1 MHYGSMILSK
11 VIESNDVKALDRYG
25 LSVKD
30 FPTESEKKTYR
41 YLIDHAEKNRGMAPS
56 YATVATEI
64 PDFSN
69 WYVPQVSDSYDFLA
83 KQIKGASA
91 KNWIVELING
101 KTDEKTGVHKEGDL
115 SRNINEISNGVDF
128 LKWLKEEVEHAIIR
142 TDVRSKIG
150 TDVKAD
156 AESFLDEY
164 RKRKAGESFKLWQS
178 KFASIND
185 QIGGY
190 YSGNMYTWHGRS
202 GRGKSVFT
210 MEEAIEAA
218 AQGANV
224 LVWAM
229 EMSRFEWMARAYS
242 SISARAGIVNAN
254 IEGVNYE
261 AGFENRALL
270 TGGLSDEFE
279 AGFEV
284 FLLQLAEGEHL
295 PGNITVRAA
304 DDVDFFNRGVKQLEA
319 DILATKADVVVV
331 DPIYLMD
338 YEANTSKVAG
348 GDVANTSKR
357 IRRLAGLTGSV
368 IHVITQ
374 ADEVKDDRDDEGNR
388 ELRAPKRAEI
398 KKTKAVLEDAANVFG
413 IDTLDGAGIIEIGK
427 GRNGGEGTQVEVLYL
442 PNYGIVREV
451 ATGEAVASQFDF

>member
-1 MHYGSMILSK
+1 MHYTQMLLSK
-11 VIESNDVKALDRYG
+11 AIDDNNVQALTKYGITAKDCATEGDRQTLRFILDY
-25 LSVKD
+25 
-30 FPTESEKKTYR
+30 
-41 YLIDHAEKNRGMAPS
+41 AEKNRGQAPG
-56 YATVATEI
+56 YAVVTAECPEFVYT
-64 PDFSN
+64 
-69 WYVPQVSDSYDFLA
+69 PQVGDSYEFLA
-83 KQIKGASA
+83 KEIKKHSA
-91 KNWIVELING
+91 KVQFAELVNG
-101 KTDEKTGVHKEGDL
+101 KLGEQFESVGQKDIFKLFE
-115 SRNINEISNGVDF
+115 
-128 LKWLKEEVEHAIIR
+128 WLQSEVESIKIN
-142 TDVRSKIG
+142 TNTSSKIG

-156 AESFLDEY
+156 AESFLEEY

-178 KFASIND
+178 KFASINRE
-185 QIGGY
+185 IGGY

-319 DILATKADVVVV
+319 DIIATKADVVVV

-374 ADEVKDDRDDEGNR
+374 ADEVKDDRDDDGNR

-451 ATGEAVASQFDF
+451 ATGDAVANQFNF

>member
-1 MHYGSMILSK
+1 MHYTQMLLSK
-11 VIESNDVKALDRYG
+11 AIDDNNVQALTKYGITAKDCATEGDRQTLRFILDY
-25 LSVKD
+25 
-30 FPTESEKKTYR
+30 
-41 YLIDHAEKNRGMAPS
+41 AEKNRGQAPG
-56 YATVATEI
+56 YAVVTAEC
-64 PDFSN
+64 PDFV
-69 WYVPQVSDSYDFLA
+69 YTPQVGDSYEFLA
-83 KQIKGASA
+83 KEIKKHSA
-91 KNWIVELING
+91 KVQFAELVNG
-101 KTDEKTGVHKEGDL
+101 KLGEQFESVGQKDIFKLFE
-115 SRNINEISNGVDF
+115 
-128 LKWLKEEVEHAIIR
+128 WLQSEVESIKIN
-142 TDVRSKIG
+142 TNTSSKIG

-164 RKRKAGESFKLWQS
+164 RKRKAGESFKIWKS
-178 KFASIND
+178 KFASINRE
-185 QIGGY
+185 IGGY

-224 LVWAM
+224 LVWAC

-374 ADEVKDDRDDEGNR
+374 ADEVKDDRDDDGNR

-451 ATGEAVASQFDF
+451 ATGEAVASQFEF

>member
-1 MHYGSMILSK
+1 MHYTQMLLSK
-11 VIESNDVKALDRYG
+11 VIDDNNVQALTKYGITTKDCATEGDRQT
-25 LSVKD
+25 LRFILD
-30 FPTESEKKTYR
+30 F
-41 YLIDHAEKNRGMAPS
+41 AEKNRGQAPG
-56 YATVATEI
+56 YATVTAECS
-64 PDFSN
+64 DFV
-69 WYVPQVSDSYDFLA
+69 YTPQVSDSYEFLA
-83 KQIKGASA
+83 REIKKHSA
-91 KNWIVELING
+91 KVQFAELVNG
-101 KTDEKTGVHKEGDL
+101 KLGEQFEKVGQKDIFSL
-115 SRNINEISNGVDF
+115 FD
-128 LKWLKEEVEHAIIR
+128 WLQSEVESIKLN
-142 TDVRSKIG
+142 TNTSSKIG
-150 TDVKAD
+150 TDIKTD
-156 AESFLDEY
+156 AESFLAEY
-164 RKRKAGESFKLWQS
+164 KRRKAGESFKIRKS
-178 KFASIND
+178 KFPSINE
-185 QIGGY
+185 QVGGY
-190 YSGNMYTWHGRS
+190 LSGNMYTWHGRS

-218 AQGANV
+218 MQGANV

-242 SISARAGIVNAN
+242 AISAKAGIVNAN
-254 IEGVNYE
+254 IDGVDYE

-270 TGGLSDEFE
+270 TGKLSDEFE

-284 FLLQLAEGEHL
+284 FLLQMAEGDYM
-295 PGNITVRAA
+295 PGNITLRAA
-304 DDVDFFNRGVKQLEA
+304 DDADFFTRNVKQLEA

-357 IRRLAGLTGSV
+357 IRRLAGLTGAV

-388 ELRAPKRAEI
+388 ELRPPKRAEI

-451 ATGEAVASQFDF
+451 ETGEAAVSQFNF

>member
-1 MHYGSMILSK
+1 MHYTQMLLSK
-11 VIESNDVKALDRYG
+11 AIDDNNVQALTKYGITATDCATEGDRQTLRFILDY
-25 LSVKD
+25 
-30 FPTESEKKTYR
+30 
-41 YLIDHAEKNRGMAPS
+41 AEKNRGQAPG
-56 YATVATEI
+56 YAVVTAEC
-64 PDFSN
+64 PDFV
-69 WYVPQVSDSYDFLA
+69 YTPQVGDSYEYLA
-83 KQIKGASA
+83 REIKKHSA
-91 KNWIVELING
+91 KVQFAELVNG
-101 KTDEKTGVHKEGDL
+101 NHDEKTGKDVP
-115 SRNINEISNGVDF
+115 GVFGKKFEELDGNSF
-128 LKWLKEEVEHAIIR
+128 LEWLQSEVESIKLR
-142 TDVRSKIG
+142 TSVRSKIG

-164 RKRKAGESFKLWQS
+164 RKRKDGESFKIWKS
-178 KFASIND
+178 KFASINRE
-185 QIGGY
+185 IGGY

-319 DILATKADVVVV
+319 DIIATKADVVVV

-451 ATGEAVASQFDF
+451 ETGEAVASQFDF

>member
-1 MHYGSMILSK
+1 MHHTQLLFSK
-11 VIESNDVKALDRYG
+11 VIDANDVAILTRYG
-25 LSVKD
+25 ITERDL
-30 FPTESEKKTYR
+30 PTEGDRQVFRFVTSYA
-41 YLIDHAEKNRGMAPS
+41 DKNRGQSPS
-56 YATVATEI
+56 YAEVTAQC
-64 PDFSN
+64 PDFN
-69 WYVPQVSDSYDFLA
+69 YTPMVSDSYEYLA
-83 KQIKGASA
+83 REIKKHSA
-91 KNWIVELING
+91 KVQFAELVNG
-101 KTDEKTGVHKEGDL
+101 KEDKPGLFGKKFEELDGN
-115 SRNINEISNGVDF
+115 SF
-128 LKWLKEEVEHAIIR
+128 LEWLQSEVERIKMG
-142 TDVRSKIG
+142 TSVLSKIG

-164 RKRKAGESFKLWQS
+164 RKRKDGESFKIWKS
-178 KFASIND
+178 KFASINRE
-185 QIGGY
+185 IGGY
-190 YSGNMYTWHGRS
+190 YSGNMFTWHGRS

-279 AGFEV
+279 SGFEV

-319 DILATKADVVVV
+319 DIIATKADVVVV

-368 IHVITQ
+368 IHVVTQ

-388 ELRAPKRAEI
+388 EMRAPKRAEI

-451 ATGEAVASQFDF
+451 ETGEGATRQFDF

>member
-1 MHYGSMILSK
+1 MHYTQMILSK
-11 VIESNDVKALDRYG
+11 AIDDNNVQALTKYGITARDCATEGDRQTLRFILEY
-25 LSVKD
+25 
-30 FPTESEKKTYR
+30 
-41 YLIDHAEKNRGMAPS
+41 AEKNRGQAPG
-56 YATVATEI
+56 YAVVTAECPEFVYT
-64 PDFSN
+64 
-69 WYVPQVSDSYDFLA
+69 PQVGDSYEFLA
-83 KQIKGASA
+83 KEIKKHSA
-91 KNWIVELING
+91 KVQFAELVNG
-101 KTDEKTGVHKEGDL
+101 RLGEQFEKVGQKDIFKLFE
-115 SRNINEISNGVDF
+115 
-128 LKWLKEEVEHAIIR
+128 WLQSEVESIKIS
-142 TDVRSKIG
+142 TNTSSKIG

-164 RKRKAGESFKLWQS
+164 RKRKAGESFKIWKS
-178 KFASIND
+178 KFSSINRE
-185 QIGGY
+185 IGGY

-224 LVWAM
+224 LIWAC

-284 FLLQLAEGEHL
+284 FLLQLSEGEHL

>member
-1 MHYGSMILSK
+1 MHHTQLLFSK
-11 VIESNDVKALDRYG
+11 VIDANDVAILTRYG
-25 LSVKD
+25 ITERDL
-30 FPTESEKKTYR
+30 PTEGDRQVFRFVTSYA
-41 YLIDHAEKNRGMAPS
+41 DKNRGQAPS
-56 YATVATEI
+56 YAEVTAQC
-64 PDFSN
+64 PDFN
-69 WYVPQVSDSYDFLA
+69 YTPMVSDSYEYLA
-83 KQIKGASA
+83 REIKKHSA
-91 KNWIVELING
+91 KVQFAELVNG
-101 KTDEKTGVHKEGDL
+101 KLGEQFESVGQKDIFKLFE
-115 SRNINEISNGVDF
+115 
-128 LKWLKEEVEHAIIR
+128 WLQSEVESIKLN
-142 TDVRSKIG
+142 TNTSSKIG

-164 RKRKAGESFKLWQS
+164 RKRKAGESFKLWKS
-178 KFASIND
+178 KFSSINRE
-185 QIGGY
+185 IGGY

-224 LVWAM
+224 LIWAM

-374 ADEVKDDRDDEGNR
+374 ADEVKDDRDDDGNR

>member
-1 MHYGSMILSK
+1 MHHTQLLFSK
-11 VIESNDVKALDRYG
+11 VIDANDVAILTRYG
-25 LSVKD
+25 ITERDL
-30 FPTESEKKTYR
+30 PTEGDRQVFRFVTSYA
-41 YLIDHAEKNRGMAPS
+41 DKNRGAAPS
-56 YATVATEI
+56 YAEVTAQC
-64 PDFSN
+64 PDFN
-69 WYVPQVSDSYDFLA
+69 YTPMVSDSYEYLA
-83 KQIKGASA
+83 REIKKHSA
-91 KNWIVELING
+91 KVQFAELVNG
-101 KTDEKTGVHKEGDL
+101 KLGEQFENVGQKDIFKLFE
-115 SRNINEISNGVDF
+115 
-128 LKWLKEEVEHAIIR
+128 WLQSEVESIKIN
-142 TDVRSKIG
+142 TNTSSKIG
-150 TDVKAD
+150 TDIKAD

-164 RKRKAGESFKLWQS
+164 RKRKDGESFKIWRS
-178 KFASIND
+178 KFATINE

-224 LVWAM
+224 LIWAC

-319 DILATKADVVVV
+319 DINATKADVVVV

-451 ATGEAVASQFDF
+451 ETGEAVVSQFDF

>member
-1 MHYGSMILSK
+1 MHYTQMLLSK
-11 VIESNDVKALDRYG
+11 AIDDNNVQALTKYGITAKDCATDGDRQTLRFILDY
-25 LSVKD
+25 
-30 FPTESEKKTYR
+30 
-41 YLIDHAEKNRGMAPS
+41 AEKNRGQAPG
-56 YATVATEI
+56 YAVVTAEC
-64 PDFSN
+64 PDFV
-69 WYVPQVSDSYDFLA
+69 YTPQVGDSYEFLA
-83 KQIKGASA
+83 KEIKKHSA
-91 KNWIVELING
+91 KVQFAELVNG
-101 KTDEKTGVHKEGDL
+101 KLDEKTGKDIPGLFGKKFEELDGN
-115 SRNINEISNGVDF
+115 SF
-128 LKWLKEEVEHAIIR
+128 LEWLQSEVESIKLR
-142 TDVRSKIG
+142 TSVRSKIG

-164 RKRKAGESFKLWQS
+164 RKRKDGESFKIWKS
-178 KFASIND
+178 KFPSINE

-319 DILATKADVVVV
+319 DIIATKADVVVV

-451 ATGEAVASQFDF
+451 ATGEAVANQFNF

>member
-1 MHYGSMILSK
+1 MHYTQMLLSK
-11 VIESNDVKALDRYG
+11 AIDDNNVQALTKYGITAKDCATEGDRQTLRFILDY
-25 LSVKD
+25 
-30 FPTESEKKTYR
+30 
-41 YLIDHAEKNRGMAPS
+41 AEKNRGQAPG
-56 YATVATEI
+56 YAVVTAEC
-64 PDFSN
+64 PDFV
-69 WYVPQVSDSYDFLA
+69 YTPQVGDSYEFLA
-83 KQIKGASA
+83 KEIKKHSA
-91 KNWIVELING
+91 KVQFAELVNG
-101 KTDEKTGVHKEGDL
+101 KLDEKTGKDIPGLFGKKFEELDGN
-115 SRNINEISNGVDF
+115 SF
-128 LKWLKEEVEHAIIR
+128 LEWLQSEVESIKLR
-142 TDVRSKIG
+142 TSVRSKIG

-164 RKRKAGESFKLWQS
+164 RKRKAGESFKIWKS
-178 KFASIND
+178 KFASINRE
-185 QIGGY
+185 IGGY

-224 LVWAM
+224 LIWAM

-319 DILATKADVVVV
+319 DIIATKADVVVV

-451 ATGEAVASQFDF
+451 ETGEAVANQFDF

>member
-1 MHYGSMILSK
+1 MHYLQMLLSK
-11 VIESNDVKALDRYG
+11 AIDDNNVQALTKYGITARDCGTDGDRQTLRFILDY
-25 LSVKD
+25 
-30 FPTESEKKTYR
+30 
-41 YLIDHAEKNRGMAPS
+41 AEKNRGQAPG
-56 YATVATEI
+56 YAVVTAEC
-64 PDFSN
+64 PDFV
-69 WYVPQVSDSYDFLA
+69 YTPQVGDSYEFLA
-83 KQIKGASA
+83 KEIKKHSA
-91 KNWIVELING
+91 KVQFAELVNG
-101 KTDEKTGVHKEGDL
+101 KHDEKTGKDVPGLFGKKFEELDGN
-115 SRNINEISNGVDF
+115 SF
-128 LKWLKEEVEHAIIR
+128 LEWLQSEVESIKLG
-142 TDVRSKIG
+142 TSVRIKIG

-164 RKRKAGESFKLWQS
+164 RKRKDGESFKIWRS
-178 KFASIND
+178 KFASINRE
-185 QIGGY
+185 IGGY

-284 FLLQLAEGEHL
+284 FLLQLTEGEHL

-319 DILATKADVVVV
+319 DIIATKADVVVV

-357 IRRLAGLTGSV
+357 IRRLAGLTGTV
-368 IHVITQ
+368 VHVITQ
-374 ADEVKDDRDDEGNR
+374 ADEVKDDRDDDGNR

-451 ATGEAVASQFDF
+451 ETGESVVNQFDF

>member
-1 MHYGSMILSK
+1 MHHTQLLFSK
-11 VIESNDVKALDRYG
+11 VIDANDVAILTRYG
-25 LSVKD
+25 INERDL
-30 FPTESEKKTYR
+30 PTEGDRQVFRFVTSYA
-41 YLIDHAEKNRGMAPS
+41 DKNRGQSPS
-56 YATVATEI
+56 YAEVTAQC
-64 PDFSN
+64 PDFN
-69 WYVPQVSDSYDFLA
+69 YTPMVSDSYEYLA
-83 KQIKGASA
+83 REIKKHSA
-91 KNWIVELING
+91 KVQFAELVNG
-101 KTDEKTGVHKEGDL
+101 KLGEQFEAVGQKDIFKLFE
-115 SRNINEISNGVDF
+115 
-128 LKWLKEEVEHAIIR
+128 WLQSEVESIKIN
-142 TDVRSKIG
+142 TNTSSKIG
-150 TDVKAD
+150 TDIKAD

-164 RKRKAGESFKLWQS
+164 RKRKDGESFKIWKS
-178 KFASIND
+178 KFASINRE
-185 QIGGY
+185 IGGY

-224 LVWAM
+224 LVWAC

-270 TGGLSDEFE
+270 TGGLSEEFE

-295 PGNITVRAA
+295 PGNITLRAA

-319 DILATKADVVVV
+319 DIIATKADVVVV

-451 ATGEAVASQFDF
+451 ETGEAVASQFDF

>member
-1 MHYGSMILSK
+1 MHHSQLLFSKIIDANDIGILT
-11 VIESNDVKALDRYG
+11 RYG
-25 LSVKD
+25 ITERDL
-30 FPTESEKKTYR
+30 PTGGDRQTYR
-41 YLIDHAEKNRGMAPS
+41 FITEYAQKNRGQAPS
-56 YATVATEI
+56 FAETVAQC
-64 PDFSN
+64 PDFN
-69 WYVPQVSDSYDFLA
+69 YTPMVSDGYEYLA
-83 KQIKGASA
+83 KEIKKHSA
-91 KNWIVELING
+91 KVQFAELVNG
-101 KTDEKTGVHKEGDL
+101 KLGEQFESVGQKDIFKLFE
-115 SRNINEISNGVDF
+115 
-128 LKWLKEEVEHAIIR
+128 WLQSEVESIKIS
-142 TDVRSKIG
+142 TNTSSKIG

-178 KFASIND
+178 KFASINRE
-185 QIGGY
+185 IGGY

-224 LVWAM
+224 LIWAC

>member
-1 MHYGSMILSK
+1 MHYTQMLLSK
-11 VIESNDVKALDRYG
+11 AIDDNNVQALTKYGITAKDCATEGDRQTLRFILNY
-25 LSVKD
+25 
-30 FPTESEKKTYR
+30 
-41 YLIDHAEKNRGMAPS
+41 AEKNRGQAPG
-56 YATVATEI
+56 YAVVTAEC
-64 PDFSN
+64 PDFV
-69 WYVPQVSDSYDFLA
+69 YTPQVGDSYEFLA
-83 KQIKGASA
+83 KEIKKHSA
-91 KNWIVELING
+91 KVQFAELVNG
-101 KTDEKTGVHKEGDL
+101 ELGQQFETVGQKDIFKLFE
-115 SRNINEISNGVDF
+115 
-128 LKWLKEEVEHAIIR
+128 WLQSEVESIKLN
-142 TDVRSKIG
+142 TNTSSKIG
-150 TDVKAD
+150 TDIKKD

-164 RKRKAGESFKLWQS
+164 RKRKAGESFKIWKS
-178 KFASIND
+178 KFAGINE

-190 YSGNMYTWHGRS
+190 LSGNMYTWHGRS

-254 IEGVNYE
+254 IDGVDYE
-261 AGFENRALL
+261 AGFENKALL
-270 TGGLSDEFE
+270 TGKLSDEFE

-284 FLLQLAEGEHL
+284 FLLQMAEGEHL

-304 DDVDFFNRGVKQLEA
+304 DDVDFFNRDIKQLEA
-319 DILATKADVVVV
+319 DIIATKADVVVV

-357 IRRLAGLTGSV
+357 IRRLAGLTGAV
-368 IHVITQ
+368 VHVITQ

-388 ELRAPKRAEI
+388 ELRPPKRAEI

-451 ATGEAVASQFDF
+451 ETGAAVVSQFDF

>member
-1 MHYGSMILSK
+1 MHHTQLLFSK
-11 VIESNDVKALDRYG
+11 VIDANDVAILTRYSITERD
-25 LSVKD
+25 L
-30 FPTESEKKTYR
+30 PTEGDRQVFRFVTSYA
-41 YLIDHAEKNRGMAPS
+41 DKNRGQAPS
-56 YATVATEI
+56 YAEVTAQC
-64 PDFSN
+64 PDFN
-69 WYVPQVSDSYDFLA
+69 YTPMVSDSYEYLA
-83 KQIKGASA
+83 REIKKHSA
-91 KNWIVELING
+91 KVQFAELVNG
-101 KTDEKTGVHKEGDL
+101 KLGEQFESVGQKDIFKLFE
-115 SRNINEISNGVDF
+115 
-128 LKWLKEEVEHAIIR
+128 WLQSEVESIKLN
-142 TDVRSKIG
+142 TNTSSKIG

-164 RKRKAGESFKLWQS
+164 RKRKDGESFKIWKS
-178 KFASIND
+178 KFASINRE
-185 QIGGY
+185 IGGY

-284 FLLQLAEGEHL
+284 FLLQLSEGEHL
-295 PGNITVRAA
+295 PGNLTVRAA

-374 ADEVKDDRDDEGNR
+374 ADEVKDDRDDDGNR

-451 ATGEAVASQFDF
+451 ETGEAVAKQFDF

>member
-1 MHYGSMILSK
+1 MHYTQMLLSK
-11 VIESNDVKALDRYG
+11 AIDDNNIQALTKYGITARDCATEGDRQTLRFILDY
-25 LSVKD
+25 
-30 FPTESEKKTYR
+30 
-41 YLIDHAEKNRGMAPS
+41 AEKNRGQAPG
-56 YATVATEI
+56 YAVVTAEC
-64 PDFSN
+64 PDFV
-69 WYVPQVSDSYDFLA
+69 YTPQVGDSYEFLA
-83 KQIKGASA
+83 KEIKKHSA
-91 KNWIVELING
+91 KVQFAELVNG
-101 KTDEKTGVHKEGDL
+101 KLGEQFESVGQKDIFKLFE
-115 SRNINEISNGVDF
+115 
-128 LKWLKEEVEHAIIR
+128 WLQSEVESIKLN
-142 TDVRSKIG
+142 TNTSSKIG

-178 KFASIND
+178 KFSSINRE
-185 QIGGY
+185 IGGY

-224 LVWAM
+224 LIWAM

-284 FLLQLAEGEHL
+284 FLLQLSEGEHL